1 MVLQSYKAVYYF
13 SSDLCCNYG
22 EGTFEI
28 KSNRSKKKSHRPP
41 WWLFFAMRV
50 IENEQFFKVG
60 LICDLRLNT
69 FTKVGI
75 INDTNYKDLL

>member
-1 MVLQSYKAVYYF
+1 MVLQNYKAVYYF

-28 KSNRSKKKSHRPP
+28 KSNRSKKKKLPAARVT
-41 WWLFFAMRV
+41 FFAMRV

-60 LICDLRLNT
+60 LICDLRLST

>member
-1 MVLQSYKAVYYF
+1 
-13 SSDLCCNYG
+13 
-22 EGTFEI
+22 
-28 KSNRSKKKSHRPP
+28 
-41 WWLFFAMRV
+41 MRV

>member
-1 MVLQSYKAVYYF
+1 
-13 SSDLCCNYG
+13 
-22 EGTFEI
+22 
-28 KSNRSKKKSHRPP
+28 
-41 WWLFFAMRV
+41 MRV

-75 INDTNYKDLL
+75 INDTNYKDLLYINFTIINFSNIDNSSDDFCHISP